1 MTVISISSE
10 INRINQDKT
19 KIRNK
24 MVELGLA
31 SSIDNLDALTTAVES
46 IENKGAVQAT
56 VQEGDTYTIPQGYH
70 NGAGTVSGVTGGGN
84 YTLQTKE
91 VTPTKAQQSITADQG
106 YYGLSGVTV
115 EAIPE
120 NYQDV
125 STTTAEEEDVLSGK
139 IFIGKDGSSATGSM
153 PNNGS
158 VTETIDG
165 MTSNIS
171 VNIPKGYTD
180 GGTVALSDTIE
191 AALKEI

>member
-1 MTVISISSE
+1 MSISSE

-31 SSIDNLDALTTAVES
+31 SNIDNLDALTTAVES

-70 NGAGTVSGVTGGGN
+70 NGTGTVSGVTGGGN
-84 YTLQTKE
+84 YTLQAKE
-91 VTPTKAQQSITADQG
+91 VTPTKAQQSVTADQG
-106 YYGLSGVTV
+106 YFGLSGVTV

-139 IFIGKDGSSATGSM
+139 IFIGKDGSSSTGSM
-153 PNNGS
+153 PNNGGI
-158 VTETIDG
+158 TETIDG
-165 MTSNIS
+165 MTSALS

-180 GGTVALSDTIE
+180 GGTVTLSDTIE